1 MRLSFDIM
9 GERDLQEGRRG
20 SFEDETAAVLGRV
33 RAGLAEVISA
43 IPGHVA
49 DSADLHRALRIQ
61 KTASWRLY
69 KAATATDPLA
79 AAPHVP
85 TPAVLKKF
93 FEAAASKGVRAG
105 TIEAAAR
112 ATADLERL
120 VNKHAGDRATFDSM
134 ISSLLDGE
142 ESRQISLSHR
152 RLVFR
157 GLKHILGM
165 QAKTLLK
172 FMAVQPAAD
181 PTMLDLARVE
191 GIISLRQLRS
201 DAPLIVS
208 RACTVLRDGCV
219 QKVHRE
225 PLGTAVGSDR
235 MSLLSEFCSQ
245 PLPEFRE
252 VEEAP
257 DVLQGELVSRGVGRC
272 GAITC
277 FEGHVVREVGAR
289 YWSAEDPS
297 LAACQKVRT
306 PCEVVVLDLLVRE
319 GTFGANLPIG
329 AVCCEH
335 FREHQGE
342 DPWRQRS
349 MLTARETVS
358 YLGRGASVLQTQDFP
373 RYAELARYVFD
384 HIGWNDEAFDV
395 YRCRIEYPVVPS
407 TVMVYFDLPKAPGQ
421 E

>member
-1 MRLSFDIM
+1 MAELNLYA
-9 GERDLQEGRRG
+9 GGKG

-33 RAGLAEVISA
+33 RAGLAEVIA
-43 IPGHVA
+43 AVPGPVS

-69 KAATATDPLA
+69 KAATAADPLA

-93 FEAAASKGVRAG
+93 FEAAAAKGVRAG

-134 ISSLLDGE
+134 ISALLDGE
-142 ESRQISLSHR
+142 DARQSSLSHR

-165 QAKTLLK
+165 QAKTLVK
-172 FMAVQPAAD
+172 FMALQPSATD
-181 PTMLDLARVE
+181 PTMVDLARVE
-191 GIISLRQLRS
+191 GITSLRQLRS

-208 RACTVLRDGCV
+208 RACVVSLGGDVR
-219 QKVHRE
+219 KVRRE
-225 PLGTAVGSDR
+225 PLGAAVGGDR
-235 MSLLSEFCSQ
+235 MSLLSEFCSD

-252 VEEAP
+252 TEEPSDA
-257 DVLQGELVSRGVGRC
+257 LQGELVSRGVGRC

-277 FEGHVVREVGAR
+277 FEGHVVREIGPR
-289 YWSAEDPS
+289 YWTEEDTWS
-297 LAACQKVRT
+297 CACQKIRT
-306 PCEVVVLDLLVRE
+306 PCEAVVLDLLVRE
-319 GTFGANLPIG
+319 GTYGTKTPA
-329 AVCCEH
+329 AAACCEH
-335 FREHQGE
+335 FHELRGEKPWEH
-342 DPWRQRS
+342 RS
-349 MLTARETVS
+349 LPTTRETVS

-373 RYAELARYVFD
+373 RYTELARHVFD
-384 HIGWNDEAFDV
+384 RLGWNDEAFDV

-407 TVMVYFDLPKAPGQ
+407 TVMIYFDLPEQPAST
-421 E
+421 

>member
-1 MRLSFDIM
+1 MAD
-9 GERDLQEGRRG
+9 RDPQSGGNG
-20 SFEDETAAVLGRV
+20 SFLDETAAVLGRV
-33 RAGLAEVISA
+33 RAGLAEVIA
-43 IPGHVA
+43 AVPEHVA

-61 KTASWRLY
+61 KTASWRLF

-93 FEAAASKGVRAG
+93 FEAAAARGVEPG
-105 TIEAAAR
+105 TIESAER

-120 VNKHAGDRATFDSM
+120 VSKHAGDRATFDSM
-134 ISSLLDGE
+134 VGSLLDAE
-142 ESRQISLSHR
+142 ESRQIGLAHR

-165 QAKTLLK
+165 QAKTQLK

-208 RACTVLRDGCV
+208 RSCTVLRDGCV
-219 QKVHRE
+219 LKVRRE
-225 PLGTAVGSDR
+225 PLSSAVGNDR
-235 MSLLSEFCSQ
+235 MSLISEFCSE

-252 VEEAP
+252 TEGP
-257 DVLQGELVSRGVGRC
+257 SDVLQGELISRGVGRC
-272 GAITC
+272 SAITC
-277 FEGHVVREVGAR
+277 FEGHVIREVCGR
-289 YWSAEDPS
+289 YWCAEDPW
-297 LAACQKVRT
+297 LNACQKVRT
-306 PCEVVVLDLLVRE
+306 PCEAVVLDVLVRE
-319 GTFGANLPIG
+319 GTFGANQPS
-329 AVCCEH
+329 AASCCEQ
-335 FREHQGE
+335 FREYQGE
-342 DPWRQRS
+342 DPWSLRN
-349 MLTARETVS
+349 LPTTRETVN

-373 RYAELARYVFD
+373 RYAELARHVFD
-384 HIGWNDEAFDV
+384 HLGWNDEAFDV

-407 TVMVYFDLPKAPGQ
+407 TVMIYFDLPKAPGAA
-421 E
+421 